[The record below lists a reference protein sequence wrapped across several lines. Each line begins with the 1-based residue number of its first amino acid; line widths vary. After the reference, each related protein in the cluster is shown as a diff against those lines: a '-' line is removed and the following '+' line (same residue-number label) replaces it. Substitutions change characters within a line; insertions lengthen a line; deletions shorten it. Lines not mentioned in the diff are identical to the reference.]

1 MEIVFI
7 YLSIGMIFFFSL
19 LYIIKNVFSIK
30 RLNFFSWYLLG
41 IIISFVFPYFYLSI
55 KNEDFSYFPKD
66 WSTIVFG
73 FLILLGSIILTYIG
87 YVSGRSIKKI
97 KNNYTNNKHH
107 LFLYFISKLFQ
118 CYAIFIFVYS
128 FELLIQNR
136 SLIKNNMLLREI
148 IFSKID
154 VITLHGVLVLLPMAV
169 SIYYLYIYIHEKNK
183 SALYYFIFYFILS
196 LNPAF
201 ITGERTALIKVLLLS
216 LLVIYERYPRSKY
229 LIYSFSFIVLILYLY
244 SSFKVTLLNSKNL
257 FLDIIKKDFDMN
269 WSLWYI
275 IENTNLF
282 YSKIISFP
290 GSGYLYTFLVF
301 LPRNI
306 APFKGY
312 SSTMQFTYYY
322 GIQNNIPLGA
332 STIGQL
338 NWQYKF
344 GVMPE
349 ALINFGYLGVITISI
364 LLGIILWYME
374 VVYNK
379 YKITYGIF
387 AYISLAFTFLPFF
400 TIITLSLPIAIEE
413 IIMIKGL
420 KYKKNAGLLEKVRK
434 TKIRTEGT

>member
-19 LYIIKNVFSIK
+19 LYIIRNVFK
-30 RLNFFSWYLLG
+30 KKQLNFFSWYLLG
-41 IIISFVFPYFYLSI
+41 IIISFVFPYLYLSI
-55 KNEDFSYFPKD
+55 MNEDFNYFPKD
-66 WSTIVFG
+66 LSTIVFG
-73 FLILLGSIILTYIG
+73 FLILLISIILTYIG

-97 KNNYTNNKHH
+97 KNNYIKNNNH
-107 LFLYFISKLFQ
+107 LIFYFISKLFQ
-118 CYAIFIFVYS
+118 CYSIFIFVYS
-128 FELLIQNR
+128 FALLIQNR
-136 SLIKNNMLLREI
+136 DLIKNNMLLREI

-154 VITLHGVLVLLPMAV
+154 AITLHGVLLLLPMVV
-169 SIYYLYIYIHEKNK
+169 SIYYLYIYLHERNK

-196 LNPAF
+196 LSPAF
-201 ITGERTALIKVLLLS
+201 AVGERTALIKVFLLP

-229 LIYSFSFIVLILYLY
+229 LIYSFSFIVLIIYLY
-244 SSFKVTLLNSKNL
+244 SSFKVTLLHSENL
-257 FLDIIKKDFDMN
+257 FLDITKNDFDMN
-269 WSLWYI
+269 WNLWYI
-275 IENTNLF
+275 MENANLF

-290 GSGYLYTFLVF
+290 GSGYLYTFLIF

-332 STIGQL
+332 STIGEL
-338 NWQYKF
+338 SWQYKF
-344 GVMPE
+344 GVMQE
-349 ALINFGYLGVITISI
+349 ALTNFGYLGVITVSI
-364 LLGIILWYME
+364 LVGIVLWHME

-420 KYKKNAGLLEKVRK
+420 KYQKNANFLEKVKK
-434 TKIRTEGT
+434 TKICTEST